1 MKTDRNAHDD
11 YLSSK
16 IQTSAWTLLG
26 CRQMTLAL
34 LALAGVGP
42 VILSGCGSAKQPW
55 EITHPASGQVTFNG
69 YPIKGA
75 QVVLTPVDPK
85 IPVTVR
91 PTGET
96 DESGK
101 FVLGTQDKSDG
112 APEGDYKVT
121 VTWTPLDNS
130 TGSPVRGS
138 NLIPPQ
144 YSQLDQ
150 TQLQVKVA
158 KGGSQF
164 QTFEIRTQ

>member
-1 MKTDRNAHDD
+1 MKTDRNAHDAD
-11 YLSSK
+11 HNTNSRK
-16 IQTSAWTLLG
+16 PARNVPG
-26 CRQMTLAL
+26 CRPITLAL

-42 VILSGCGSAKQPW
+42 VFLSGCGSGKKPW
-55 EITHPASGQVTFNG
+55 EITHPASGQVTYNG

-75 QVVLTPVDPK
+75 QVVLTPLDPT
-85 IPVTVR
+85 IPPTVR

-96 DESGK
+96 DDTGK

-121 VTWTPLDNS
+121 VTWTPLDTS
-130 TGSPVRGS
+130 TGSPVRGP

-164 QTFEIRTQ
+164 QPIDIRTQ